1 MAANPEEIQK
11 NLEGD
16 LKKRIARFLPKQK
29 VTAIV
34 EPGWGTPEGYLFEM
48 ASRQKV
54 DLIVVGTHQRQGLG
68 RVLLGS
74 VSRAVLHHAKV
85 SVAVVPPAKT
95 ATLELSSM
103 KTKTSTQSRRARV
116 RPRRILVPVDFSDS
130 SARAL
135 RHAAKRAAE
144 SGGSL
149 IIIYVVPA
157 DYGWLGFGRDE
168 LRDLDRSL
176 QRQAADRLRAFADEN
191 VGENVPADM
200 EVRVGQP
207 AEEIVAAA
215 RESKCDSIMLSTRGL
230 TGLDRYLIGSVADR
244 VARLSTLPGRS
255 RASGQTF
262 ARSKTKAASCIAI

>member
-1 MAANPEEIQK
+1 
-11 NLEGD
+11 
-16 LKKRIARFLPKQK
+16 
-29 VTAIV
+29 
-34 EPGWGTPEGYLFEM
+34 
-48 ASRQKV
+48 
-54 DLIVVGTHQRQGLG
+54 
-68 RVLLGS
+68 
-74 VSRAVLHHAKV
+74 
-85 SVAVVPPAKT
+85 
-95 ATLELSSM
+95 M
-103 KTKTSTQSRRARV
+103 KTKTSTQTRRARV
-116 RPRRILVPVDFSDS
+116 RPRRILVPVDFSNS

-135 RHAAKRAAE
+135 RHAANRAAE

-168 LRDLDRSL
+168 LRGLDRSL

-230 TGLDRYLIGSVADR
+230 TGLDQVLDWQRRRSGRTV
-244 VARLSTLPGRS
+244 STLPGRS
-255 RASGQTF
+255 RTPGQAF